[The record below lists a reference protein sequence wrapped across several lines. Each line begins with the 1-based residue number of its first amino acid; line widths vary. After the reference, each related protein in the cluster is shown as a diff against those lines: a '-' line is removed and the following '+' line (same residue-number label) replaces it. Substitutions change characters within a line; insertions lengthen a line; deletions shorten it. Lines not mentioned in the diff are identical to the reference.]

1 MFKITLAEVY
11 EAISPL
17 KELLEMPLP
26 VATSYKVGKIS
37 RQVSEEFDAAQEA
50 VENTRKKYYSDDSE
64 PSPEELEK
72 YKNEVAELL
81 ETSVEIDGD
90 KIPLGVLGV
99 IDVKPSVF
107 YGLLWLFKE

>member
-1 MFKITLAEVY
+1 MFRITLREVY
-11 EAISPL
+11 EAVSPL
-17 KELLEMPLP
+17 RELLEMPLP
-26 VATSYKVGKIS
+26 VATSYQIGKIS
-37 RQVSEEFDAAQEA
+37 KQVNDEFEIAQEA
-50 VENTRKKYYSDDSE
+50 TEGTKKKYYADGD
-64 PSPEELEK
+64 PNPEELEK
-72 YKNEVAELL
+72 FMGEIGELL